1 MVVHEGFVGPDM
13 ADAEIR
19 AQVGFMGGT
28 FKIPDLNPDAPDI
41 WVENIRDALFTSGMS
56 AVFLA
61 ADIRVKLDVPV
72 RLRNQV
78 DVIPQWKLAYA
89 WTVRAC

>member
-1 MVVHEGFVGPDM
+1 
-13 ADAEIR
+13 
-19 AQVGFMGGT
+19 MGGT

-61 ADIRVKLDVPV
+61 ADNRVKLDVPV

-89 WTVRAC
+89 WTVPRPESPQPTCEDTAVQVRGC